1 MNNIP
6 LNNNSLPKHLAI
18 IMDGNGRWAAR
29 QGQPRGLGHRAGR
42 KALREIVEHT
52 SKLGIPILTVFA
64 FSSEN
69 WQRPAAEVKL
79 LLELF
84 KRALNREVREL
95 HASAICIRFI
105 GDRSRFSPK
114 LQKKMQEA
122 ELLTASNGNLQLNI
136 AVNYGGRWDITRAA
150 RQLAMKVAAGK
161 LEPEQIDEAT
171 FSKEISLAEDPAPD
185 LLIRT
190 GGEQRISNF
199 LLWQLA
205 YCEIYFTDTLWP
217 DFSAEDMNSALMEY
231 SRRQRR
237 FGSTPLQAADRAQSV

>member
-1 MNNIP
+1 MNN
-6 LNNNSLPKHLAI
+6 NNLPQHLAI

-42 KALREIVEHT
+42 KALREVVEHV
-52 SKLGIPILTVFA
+52 SGLGIPILTVFA

-69 WQRPAAEVKL
+69 WQRPTAEVQL

-84 KRALNREVREL
+84 KRALSREVREL
-95 HASAICIRFI
+95 HESNIGIRFI
-105 GDRSRFSPK
+105 GDCSRFSTK
-114 LQKKMQEA
+114 LQNKMREA
-122 ELLTASNGNLQLNI
+122 ELLTANNDGLQLNI
-136 AVNYGGRWDITRAA
+136 AVNYGGRWDITQAA
-150 RQLAMKVAAGK
+150 RQLALKVAAGD
-161 LEPEQIDEAT
+161 LQPEQIDEAV
-171 FSKEISLAEDPAPD
+171 FSKELSLADGPAPD

-217 DFSAEDMNSALMEY
+217 DFNAENLNLALLEY

-237 FGSTPLQAADRAQSV
+237 FGTTPLQAAERAQSV

>member
-1 MNNIP
+1 MNNISMH
-6 LNNNSLPKHLAI
+6 NNSLPQHLAI

-42 KALREIVEHT
+42 KALREIVEHV
-52 SKLGIPILTVFA
+52 SGLGIPILTVFA

-69 WQRPAAEVKL
+69 WQRPTAEVQL

-95 HASAICIRFI
+95 HTNNIGIRFI
-105 GDRSRFSPK
+105 GDRSRFSTK
-114 LQKKMQEA
+114 LQNKMREA
-122 ELLTASNGNLQLNI
+122 ELLTANNDSLQLNI
-136 AVNYGGRWDITRAA
+136 AVNYGGRWDITQAA
-150 RQLAMKVAAGK
+150 RQLALKVATGE
-161 LEPEQIDEAT
+161 LQPEQIDEAA
-171 FSKEISLAEDPAPD
+171 FSKEISLADGTAPD

-217 DFSAEDMNSALMEY
+217 DFNAENLNLALLEY

-237 FGSTPLQAADRAQSV
+237 FGSTPLQAAERAQSV

>member
-1 MNNIP
+1 MNNI
-6 LNNNSLPKHLAI
+6 NLPQHLAI

-42 KALREIVEHT
+42 KALRAVVEHV
-52 SKLGIPILTVFA
+52 SNLGIPVLTVFA

-84 KRALNREVREL
+84 RRALSREVREL
-95 HASAICIRFI
+95 HSNGICISFI
-105 GDRSRFSPK
+105 GDRSRFSLK
-114 LQKKMQEA
+114 LQEKMQEA
-122 ELLTASNGNLQLNI
+122 ELLTINNNSLQLNI
-136 AVNYGGRWDITRAA
+136 AVNYGGRWDIAQAA
-150 RQLAMKVAAGK
+150 QKLAHKVAAG
-161 LEPEQIDEAT
+161 EIEATQIDEAV
-171 FSKEISLAEDPAPD
+171 FSKALSLSEYPAPD

-205 YCEIYFTDTLWP
+205 YSEIIFTDTLWP
-217 DFSAEDMNSALMEY
+217 DFRAENIDSALTEY

-237 FGSTPLQAADRAQSV
+237 FGSTPLQAATRAQSV